1 MKLTPHI
8 TFDGQSEEAMNFYS
22 TAFNGKIVSLIR
34 CSDIENECCGTT
46 EMKPEDQ
53 KRIYHGCLQFG
64 ENIIYCCDQ
73 KPGEKPIQGNN
84 IMMDLTLS
92 DKVEVQR
99 VFDAL
104 SNGGNVIMPL
114 APLAWT
120 PLFGMI
126 IDRYGIRWNIMQ
138 Q

>member
-1 MKLTPHI
+1 MKLTPHF

-22 TAFNGKIVSLIR
+22 AVFNGKIVSLIR
-34 CSDIENECCGTT
+34 CSDMDIECCGTT

-64 ENIIYCCDQ
+64 ENTIYFCDQ
-73 KPGEKPIQGNN
+73 MPGQKLIQGNN
-84 IMMDLTLS
+84 LMMDLSLS
-92 DKVEVQR
+92 DKAEIQR

-104 SNGGNVIMPL
+104 SDGGNVLMPL

-120 PLFGMI
+120 PLFGML
-126 IDRYGIRWNIMQ
+126 IDRYGIRWNIMHQ
-138 Q
+138 